1 MLDTSSLGDE
11 RRLVLVATCDGVH
24 VEMGRVYDFN
34 CQAHSNVNRI
44 LFVIGFLLQP
54 TFEIYIYI
62 YYV

>member
-1 MLDTSSLGDE
+1 
-11 RRLVLVATCDGVH
+11 
-24 VEMGRVYDFN
+24 MGRVYDFN

-62 YYV
+62 YIMFKDVSSRENIYGEKS